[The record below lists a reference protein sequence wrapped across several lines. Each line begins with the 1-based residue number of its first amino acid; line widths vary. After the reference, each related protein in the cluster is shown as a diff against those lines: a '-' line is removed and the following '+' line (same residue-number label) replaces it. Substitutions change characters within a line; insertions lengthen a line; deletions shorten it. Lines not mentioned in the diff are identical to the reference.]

1 MAMLKIPDHGLICPL
16 CGCSTVSVDGAI
28 DVNAREI
35 DDSAVITCTACHF
48 KDNGNV
54 FTETDPAAQTLDIL
68 SHYDITVP
76 IKVPSYTELVRDY
89 IDACVREVADSLE
102 GEYCPKSDADLICD
116 KLSTYL
122 ENLFAKS
129 IVERREKE
137 QTVTIKTPFGTLM
150 ATPSDH
156 FDDVPDALNVTLD
169 NAPVVTIRPAE
180 HAIYVIGWNDNQ
192 PDADDAY
199 TRPYYVY
206 SKERGN
212 E

>member
-1 MAMLKIPDHGLICPL
+1 MTMLKIPDHGLICPL
-16 CGCSTVSVDGAI
+16 CGCSTVSIDGAI

-48 KDNGNV
+48 EENGNV
-54 FTETDPAAQTLDIL
+54 FTETDPVAQTLDVL
-68 SHYDITVP
+68 ARYDITAP
-76 IKVPSYTELVRDY
+76 TKVPSYSELVRDY
-89 IDACVREVADSLE
+89 IDAYVREVADSLE
-102 GEYCPKSDADLICD
+102 GEYCPKSDANLVCD

-129 IVERREKE
+129 IVEHREKG
-137 QTVTIKTPFGTLM
+137 QTVTIETSFGMLT

-169 NAPVVTIRPAE
+169 DAPVVTIRPSE
-180 HAIYVIGWNDNQ
+180 HSIHVIGWDDNQ
-192 PDADDAY
+192 PDANEAY
-199 TRPYYVY
+199 TRPYHVY
-206 SKERGN
+206 SKERDN